1 MQQKMKRINIK
12 KTIIRLIKNIEY
24 IKLIFSIKTKEGEYP
39 SFYVLNLVH

>member
-24 IKLIFSIKTKEGEYP
+24 IKLIF
-39 SFYVLNLVH
+39 N